1 MHATNNPDRD
11 EKQRVATGMA
21 VRGSALVTVAQLS
34 EFDEIIDAR
43 SEGEFAE
50 DHIPGAINC
59 PVLDNDERARVG
71 TIYQQ
76 RSSFEAKKIG
86 AALVSANI
94 ARHLRESFL
103 DRPREWRP
111 LIYCWR
117 GGSRSDAFAHVL
129 RQVGWRAGRIDGG
142 YRAFR
147 RAVVEQLTE
156 LPRRFRWR
164 VVCGLTGAGKSR
176 LLRALQEAGG
186 QTLDLEALAA
196 HRGSVLGNLPG
207 APQPPQKLFESR
219 VWKALTGFDASR
231 PVYVEAESRK
241 IGALRV
247 PEILIEQMW
256 ASECVVL
263 ESPVEARVELL
274 KQEYAHFFDQVEALN
289 TKLEC
294 LAPLHGH
301 AVIEKWKAFARAGN
315 WNDLTADLLTR
326 HYDPA
331 YTRAI
336 VKHYPALDRAPR
348 LSLEGADQ
356 GEFAALARRCL
367 EAESVGERE
376 KV

>member
-1 MHATNNPDRD
+1 MHATSNPDRD
-11 EKQRVATGMA
+11 KKQRVATGMV
-21 VRGSALVTVAQLS
+21 VRGSALVTVAQLP

-50 DHIPGAINC
+50 DHIPGAINY

-71 TIYQQ
+71 TIYKQN
-76 RSSFEAKKIG
+76 SSFEAKKVG

-94 ARHLRESFL
+94 ARHLRQSFH

-129 RQVGWRAGRIDGG
+129 HQVGWRAGRIDGG

-147 RAVVEQLTE
+147 RAVVEQLME

-176 LLRALQEAGG
+176 LLRALQIAGG

-196 HRGSVLGNLPG
+196 HRGSVLGNLPD
-207 APQPPQKLFESR
+207 APQPTQKLFESR

-231 PVYVEAESRK
+231 PVYVEAESKK

-274 KQEYAHFFDQVEALN
+274 KQEYAHFFDQIDTLN

-294 LAPLHGH
+294 LTPMHGH
-301 AVIEKWKAFARAGN
+301 AVIEKWKSLARARN
-315 WNDLTADLLTR
+315 WNELTADLLAR

-348 LSLEGADQ
+348 LSLRSTDQ
-356 GEFAALARRCL
+356 GEFTALAKRCL
-367 EAESVGERE
+367 ESEKLRERAGA
-376 KV
+376 